1 MPSHAKDED
10 HGRAKNVAQEQ
21 VIADHFNSNCVYD
34 IYEIIKQDLH
44 SNQTVLHVGGSL
56 KPHTWLL
63 CEVKQAQ
70 ALKIY

>member
-1 MPSHAKDED
+1 MVESRTWH
-10 HGRAKNVAQEQ
+10 RNRLLLT
-21 VIADHFNSNCVYD
+21 ISILIVYD

>member
-1 MPSHAKDED
+1 MVEPRTWHRNRLLLTIS
-10 HGRAKNVAQEQ
+10 
-21 VIADHFNSNCVYD
+21 ILIVYD

-63 CEVKQAQ
+63 CEVKQAH